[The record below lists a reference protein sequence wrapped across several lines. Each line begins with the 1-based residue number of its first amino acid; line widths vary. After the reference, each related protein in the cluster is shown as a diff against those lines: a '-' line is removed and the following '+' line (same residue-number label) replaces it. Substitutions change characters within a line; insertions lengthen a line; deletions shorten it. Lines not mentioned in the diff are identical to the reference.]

1 MPLDQHLQQ
10 QQTNGELVELDGRKY
25 LVCDSVK
32 DKNNSMDVKL
42 MLYPEDGSIL
52 VNADL
57 APDEVVK
64 EKLNKVKGRI
74 LSSWSLCTKLSIIFE
89 GCNCSG

>member
-1 MPLDQHLQQ
+1 MAR
-10 QQTNGELVELDGRKY
+10 TY

-32 DKNNSMDVKL
+32 DKNSSMDVKL

-57 APDEVVK
+57 APDEAVK

-74 LSSWSLCTKLSIIFE
+74 YLLEPLCTKLSVIFE
-89 GCNCSG
+89 GCNCSGRICA